1 MGHGSQIEPRLTP
14 NDPVPL
20 CRFQNRWASSRRSNE
35 NRWSRNPK
43 PLGPVPS
50 DRDLAAAVFF
60 LASSQSRR
68 CHAPGAL
75 TIRFTNYGM
84 HCSGQISRDRN
95 CYDVDEDGA
104 KDESSR
110 LEWDCCLL
118 LAIT

>member
-1 MGHGSQIEPRLTP
+1 MKIAGRETP
-14 NDPVPL
+14 NRWVPCPATETL
-20 CRFQNRWASSRRSNE
+20 QRRC
-35 NRWSRNPK
+35 
-43 PLGPVPS
+43 
-50 DRDLAAAVFF
+50 FF
-60 LASSQSRR
+60 LLRANLGG